1 MTSED
6 GLPVYRNG
14 TGYEIR
20 VKITMVKYITVSTHP
35 DNDDIIASE
44 VESWFDNNSTDCDD
58 WDWEV
63 DGIEEVALE

>member
-6 GLPVYRNG
+6 GLPVYSCR

>member
-6 GLPVYRNG
+6 GLPVYSCR
-14 TGYEIR
+14 TGYEIT

-44 VESWFDNNSTDCDD
+44 VEAWFNDNSTDCDD

-63 DGIEEVALE
+63 DRIEEVKE